1 MRHAYL
7 LVVFLF
13 ALFVVA
19 LAVGA
24 QEDSISISG
33 TFGGEATFLPA
44 FESTLWLDLSITFA
58 NLTLTSETDFT
69 IVPTLTGT
77 QVFKLEYAW
86 EWLTLGSELDLGLV
100 PPAFQSLS
108 LYAEA
113 SIIDTTLG
121 ESEPSLDLVADLGVV
136 TEVLPTFS
144 GVATL
149 DLEAEIGPLA
159 ASSSTEFDFIS
170 FLVQLQ
176 EFEAKLQFL
185 NVAIGEEEGALAIT
199 GELGTALTVL
209 PSLASDI
216 WLNVS
221 LALNDLTFTSET
233 TFGLVPSPSG
243 FTSQSFKIE
252 AVFNVLSLYVWTS
265 FTPALMEAGLG
276 FTYAFP

>member
-1 MRHAYL
+1 MRHASF

-58 NLTLTSETDFT
+58 NLTLISETDFT

-113 SIIDTTLG
+113 SIIDMTLG

-252 AVFNVLSLYVWTS
+252 AVFNALSLYVWTS

-276 FTYAFP
+276 FTYDFP

>member
-1 MRHAYL
+1 MRHASF

-19 LAVGA
+19 LAIGA

-58 NLTLTSETDFT
+58 NLTLTSETNFT
-69 IVPTLTGT
+69 LVPAVTGV

-86 EWLTLGSELDLGLV
+86 EWLTLGSELDLTLI

-121 ESEPSLDLVADLGVV
+121 EKEPSLSLVANMGVV
-136 TEVLPTFS
+136 TEILPAFS

-159 ASSSTEFDFIS
+159 ASSYTEFDFIS

-233 TFGLVPSPSG
+233 TFGLIPSG
-243 FTSQSFKIE
+243 FTSQLFEIE
-252 AVFNVLSLYVWTS
+252 AVFNALSLYVWTS
-265 FTPALMEAGLG
+265 LTPALMEVGVG
-276 FTYAFP
+276 FTYDFP

>member
-1 MRHAYL
+1 MRHASF

-121 ESEPSLDLVADLGVV
+121 ENEPSLDLVADLGVV
-136 TEVLPTFS
+136 TEILPTFS

-159 ASSSTEFDFIS
+159 ASSFTEFDFIS

-252 AVFNVLSLYVWTS
+252 AVFNALSLYVWTS

-276 FTYAFP
+276 FTYAFL

>member
-1 MRHAYL
+1 MRHASF

-121 ESEPSLDLVADLGVV
+121 ENEPSLDLVADLGVV
-136 TEVLPTFS
+136 TEILPTFS

-159 ASSSTEFDFIS
+159 ASSFTEFDFIS

-199 GELGTALTVL
+199 GELGTALTVI

-252 AVFNVLSLYVWTS
+252 AVFNALSLYVWTS

-276 FTYAFP
+276 FTYAFL